1 MKYKQIT
8 AVLVSACLLLA
19 GCAGFEK
26 KQNPSYTDTLFD
38 TVIKVQ
44 ILGSADEDVL
54 KGVEKLCKDYDKNFS
69 MTNEEGELYKI
80 NHAQGAPVEV
90 SDDMVTLIQKG
101 IYYSEFSR
109 GAFDITIGSVSSL
122 WDFKEAKTVPSSDA
136 IQEALTHVTIKIF
149 TSRTILYN

>member
-54 KGVEKLCKDYDKNFS
+54 KGLEKLCKDYDKNFS

-90 SDDMVTLIQKG
+90 SDDMVTLIQKEFTTANFQEEHLILPLVLSQACG
-101 IYYSEFSR
+101 ILRKRRWFLPVTPFRKRSPTS
-109 GAFDITIGSVSSL
+109 
-122 WDFKEAKTVPSSDA
+122 
-136 IQEALTHVTIKIF
+136 TIKIF
-149 TSRTILYN
+149 TSRTIPYN

>member
-54 KGVEKLCKDYDKNFS
+54 KGLEKLCKDYDKNFS

-80 NHAQGAPVEV
+80 NHAA
-90 SDDMVTLIQKG
+90 
-101 IYYSEFSR
+101 
-109 GAFDITIGSVSSL
+109 GSSGGSL
-122 WDFKEAKTVPSSDA
+122 
-136 IQEALTHVTIKIF
+136 
-149 TSRTILYN
+149 R

>member
-54 KGVEKLCKDYDKNFS
+54 KGLEKLFYDKRRRR
-69 MTNEEGELYKI
+69 
-80 NHAQGAPVEV
+80 
-90 SDDMVTLIQKG
+90 TLQNQSCAG
-101 IYYSEFSR
+101 RS
-109 GAFDITIGSVSSL
+109 GGSL
-122 WDFKEAKTVPSSDA
+122 
-136 IQEALTHVTIKIF
+136 
-149 TSRTILYN
+149 R

>member
-44 ILGSADEDVL
+44 ILGSDRRR
-54 KGVEKLCKDYDKNFS
+54 C
-69 MTNEEGELYKI
+69 T
-80 NHAQGAPVEV
+80 
-90 SDDMVTLIQKG
+90 
-101 IYYSEFSR
+101 
-109 GAFDITIGSVSSL
+109 
-122 WDFKEAKTVPSSDA
+122 
-136 IQEALTHVTIKIF
+136 
-149 TSRTILYN
+149 